1 MLPFTP
7 ATAEQ
12 LDQFDNEGYLVV
24 RNALD
29 GETIER
35 LIAAGDRLIASDDQ
49 IMRQSR
55 HGGRYDGF
63 RNCVVKDDAFIGLI
77 DHPTILPLVIQLL
90 GADLHLMTSHL
101 IYKQPDPPGTPVTHR
116 DPGWH
121 RDYFSATNDLGH
133 YAIPR
138 IELKCAYYLTD
149 LTEPNSG
156 VTMMVPGS
164 NKLKSPIARPEGQAD
179 PAGAVEPSI
188 RPGDCI
194 IFENRTYHAGAAN
207 LVDRTRKAVMIG
219 YGYRWVMPMD
229 YRSQPQEF
237 VAKLSPLQRYL
248 CGEAYEERAHFQV
261 DGGPNPLKGWCEEH
275 GVPLV
280 RHETGD

>member
-1 MLPFTP
+1 MLPYTP
-7 ATAEQ
+7 AATEQ
-12 LDQFDNEGYLVV
+12 LEQFDNEGYLIV

-29 GETIER
+29 ETAIAR
-35 LIAAGDRLIASDDQ
+35 LIQAGDRLMASDDQ

-55 HGGRYDGF
+55 HDGRYDGF
-63 RNCVVKDDAFIGLI
+63 RNCVVKDDSFIDLI

-90 GADLHLMTSHL
+90 GVDLHLMTSHL

-121 RDYFSATNDLGH
+121 RDYYSATNDLGH

-149 LTEPNSG
+149 LSEPNSG
-156 VTMMVPGS
+156 VTMMAPGS
-164 NKLKSPIARPEGQAD
+164 NQLKAAIARPADQTDPEGAIE
-179 PAGAVEPSI
+179 PAI
-188 RPGDCI
+188 QPGDCI

-207 LVDRTRKAVMIG
+207 LTDRTRKAVMIG

-229 YRSQPQEF
+229 YRTQPRDF

-261 DGGPNPLKGWCEEH
+261 DGGPNPLKTWCETH

-280 RHETGD
+280 RHETGG